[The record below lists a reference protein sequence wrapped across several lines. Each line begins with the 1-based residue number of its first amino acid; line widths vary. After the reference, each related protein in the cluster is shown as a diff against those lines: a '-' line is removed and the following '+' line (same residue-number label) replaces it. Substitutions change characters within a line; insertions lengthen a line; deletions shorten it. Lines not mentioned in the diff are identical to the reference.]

1 VSTEDI
7 KADYEHGVL
16 KVRLSKRAEAKPKS
30 IKVNVGSSAT
40 LEGKKVESLAQG
52 QSKSQVA

>member
-1 VSTEDI
+1 
-7 KADYEHGVL
+7 VL